1 MFLAVD
7 RPVRCLIGLALV
19 ALPLTGCALPLDALA
34 GVAAGAAGGPL
45 AYVKTNLDPEKATVA
60 PGEVITLWVE
70 TNVPERE
77 LRYAWSATGGSLS
90 ATTGSRVRWT
100 AGGSGRV
107 VVRCTVTHGA
117 ESRPAEYLFTVR

>member
-1 MFLAVD
+1 MSHAATRPVCCLLGVALAV
-7 RPVRCLIGLALV
+7 GLLG
-19 ALPLTGCALPLDALA
+19 GCALPLDALA
-34 GVAAGAAGGPL
+34 GVVAGPGGTL
-45 AYVKTNLDPEKATVA
+45 AFVRTNLDPEKATVA

-77 LRYAWSATGGSLS
+77 LRHAWSATAGALS
-90 ATTGSRVRWT
+90 ATTGARVRWT

-107 VVRCTVTHGA
+107 VVRCTITHGA

>member
-1 MFLAVD
+1 MSIVVD
-7 RPVRCLIGLALV
+7 RSTRCLIGLALA
-19 ALPLTGCALPLDALA
+19 ALPLTGCALPLDTLT
-34 GVAAGAAGGPL
+34 GVAAGAASGTL

-60 PGEVITLWVE
+60 TGEVITLWVE
-70 TNVPERE
+70 TNVPERD
-77 LRYAWSATGGSLS
+77 LRFAWSATAGALS
-90 ATTGSRVRWT
+90 ATSGARVRWT